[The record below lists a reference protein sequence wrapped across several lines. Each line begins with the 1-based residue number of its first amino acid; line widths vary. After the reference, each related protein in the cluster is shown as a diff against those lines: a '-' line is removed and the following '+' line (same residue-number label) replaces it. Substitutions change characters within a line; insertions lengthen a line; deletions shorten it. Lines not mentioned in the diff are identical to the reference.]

1 MPPHFYTWTF
11 QIKYRERDMEENFFE
26 THPRM
31 RPLLYFIKFNRAL
44 IAIFGF
50 AIFVIMCVN
59 VVARYILKADL
70 NDINEYLFFCMAW
83 LFFMGS
89 GVGAYEKSHLTADVF
104 DTLVKNPKVI
114 AVQTFI
120 KNTLELLLYGA
131 FFVCAINMVR
141 RGIKIPMYTTTH
153 HLPYL
158 IGYASVCYCGF
169 MMLVYDLV
177 HYCIYI
183 PQ

>member
-1 MPPHFYTWTF
+1 
-11 QIKYRERDMEENFFE
+11 MEENFFE

-44 IAIFGF
+44 IAVFGF

-59 VVARYILKADL
+59 
-70 NDINEYLFFCMAW
+70 
-83 LFFMGS
+83 
-89 GVGAYEKSHLTADVF
+89 VF

-169 MMLVYDLV
+169 MMLVYDVV

-183 PQ
+183 HGLLAGKRNKEGE